1 MRDGWI
7 VLRTFTND
15 LEAQAF
21 RGLLEARGVPVLVEV
36 DNCGGMRPHFDYT
49 TGIKMLV
56 PQQDA
61 EQARDLLR
69 AADQPT
75 RIDPW
80 PCPACGESIDGDF
93 ETCWK
98 CGRDRE

>member
-21 RGLLEARGVPVLVEV
+21 RSLLEARGLAVLIEV

-49 TGIKMLV
+49 MGIKLMV
-56 PQQDA
+56 PEQDA
-61 EQARDLLR
+61 DQARELIQ
-69 AADQPT
+69 AADQTPQL
-75 RIDPW
+75 DPW
-80 PCPACGESIDGDF
+80 TCGGCGETIDSGFD
-93 ETCWK
+93 TCWK
-98 CGRDRE
+98 CGRNQE